1 MQVSVEKVSDLSRK
15 MTVRVLEESIQE
27 KAETRLKTLA
37 KDVKLDGFRPGK
49 VPFHVVK
56 KMFGERARGEVI
68 SALIESSYYEALQ
81 SEGLK
86 PAGAPH
92 IVPSEDQGN
101 DDGFEY
107 VADFEVL
114 PEVDL
119 AGIDQIEV
127 KQPVCSVQ
135 EENIEKTIETLR
147 LNKKEW
153 NAVERSGQET
163 DRLTFHFSGVCDDKN
178 FTDGKVENYQLEL
191 GSNQM
196 IPGFEDELLGL
207 NAGQQKV
214 FDSVFPEE
222 YGNADL
228 AGKTATFDVEVVL
241 VEEMSLPVVNEEFI
255 KSFGST
261 AGDVDSFK
269 GEVKA
274 NLEIELGQAIKRHLK
289 NQVMDSL
296 FDKSPM
302 NLPGVLVDQ
311 EIEAL
316 KQPYKENAKRQKQ
329 AISDSDLPREM
340 FEEQAKRRVA
350 LGLLLSEIIQENE
363 IQVDAARVRQE
374 IEVMANTYEK
384 PEDVV
389 NWYYADKKRLA
400 DVERMIL
407 EEQVIDWVVKH
418 NTVVEE
424 NVAFDELMTV
434 QNSGVVN
441 G

>member
-1 MQVSVEKVSDLSRK
+1 MQVSVEKISDLSRK

-27 KAETRLKTLA
+27 KTEARLKTLA

-68 SALIESSYYEALQ
+68 SALVESSYYEALQ
-81 SEGLK
+81 SESLK

-135 EENIEKTIETLR
+135 EENVSKTIETLR

-153 NAVERSGQET
+153 RAVERSGQET
-163 DRLTFHFSGVCDDKN
+163 DRLTFHFSGVCEDKN

-207 NAGQQKV
+207 SAGQQKV
-214 FDSVFPEE
+214 FDSVFPKE

-241 VEEMSLPVVNEEFI
+241 VEEMNLPVVNEEFI

-296 FDKSPM
+296 LDKFPI
-302 NLPGVLVDQ
+302 NLPDVLVDQ

-329 AISDSDLPREM
+329 VISDSDLPREM
-340 FEEQAKRRVA
+340 FEDQAKRRVA
-350 LGLLLSEIIQENE
+350 LGLLLSEIVQENT

-400 DVERMIL
+400 DVEKMIL

-424 NVAFDELMTV
+424 NVAFDELMTP